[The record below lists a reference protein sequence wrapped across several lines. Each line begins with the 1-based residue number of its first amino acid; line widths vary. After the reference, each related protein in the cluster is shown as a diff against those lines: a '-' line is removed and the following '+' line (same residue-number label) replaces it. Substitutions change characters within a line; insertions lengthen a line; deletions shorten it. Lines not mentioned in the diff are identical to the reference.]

1 MKIGERMK
9 AARLQARLTQ
19 QQVAD
24 AIQSTKAS
32 VSQYE
37 HDYYHPSL
45 EALVKFS
52 ELTGASLDWLILGRE
67 TSTGYDKRIREL
79 PEALK
84 EYVVEALLLAE
95 RVQASTPAK
104 FLRPPTSE
112 TYVEFSEYL
121 SQLAKID
128 EKLVK

>member
-9 AARLQARLTQ
+9 AARQQARLTQ

-37 HDYYHPSL
+37 NDYYHPSL
-45 EALVKFS
+45 ETLVRFS

-67 TSTGYDKRIREL
+67 TSMGYDRRIRDL

-84 EYVVEALLLAE
+84 EYVIEALLLAYNHPHQPSFCA
-95 RVQASTPAK
+95 RQPQRPTLNSLSTC
-104 FLRPPTSE
+104 RNW
-112 TYVEFSEYL
+112 
-121 SQLAKID
+121 Q
-128 EKLVK
+128 KLMKSL

>member
-9 AARLQARLTQ
+9 SARLQAGFTQ

-24 AIQSTKAS
+24 ELKSTKAS

-45 EALVKFS
+45 DALVKFS
-52 ELTGASLDWLILGRE
+52 QFTGASLDWLILGRE
-67 TSTGYDKRIREL
+67 APAGYDKRIREL
-79 PEALK
+79 PEALR

-95 RVQASTPAK
+95 RVQTSTPAK
-104 FLRPPTSE
+104 FLRAPTSE
-112 TYVEFSEYL
+112 TYVEFSSYL
-121 SQLAKID
+121 SQLAKND
-128 EKLVK
+128 EKLTK

>member
-1 MKIGERMK
+1 MKIGERMR
-9 AARLQARLTQ
+9 AARMQARLTQ

-45 EALVKFS
+45 DALVKFS
-52 ELTGASLDWLILGRE
+52 DLTGASLDWLILGRE
-67 TSTGYDKRIREL
+67 TSAGYDKRIRDL

-104 FLRPPTSE
+104 FLRAPTSE

>member
-9 AARLQARLTQ
+9 AARMQARLTQ

-45 EALVKFS
+45 DALVKFS
-52 ELTGASLDWLILGRE
+52 DLTGASLDWLILGRE

-95 RVQASTPAK
+95 RVQVSTPAK